1 MVELANEKT
10 NEENLH
16 LFKKVGSNF
25 LIKDRTVLFEPRGA
39 WKILAGF
46 GFGANSATSP
56 ALRAG
61 AFFRGGIDFKIGR
74 SRRDSNS
81 RGG

>member
-25 LIKDRTVLFEPRGA
+25 IIEARTVLFEPRGA
-39 WKILAGF
+39 WETLLDSGF
-46 GFGANSATSP
+46 GGGNSEQT
-56 ALRAG
+56 ALRADHIFG
-61 AFFRGGIDFKIGR
+61 SETLFEKLRRG
-74 SRRDSNS
+74 RDSNS
-81 RGG
+81 R